1 MADEGPA
8 PAPAA
13 AAAAAVPVGGASA
26 TILDTLGEDIT
37 RIVGPVSAC
46 MLIVVLLV
54 SLLSSPSS
62 PSPLAASFAAAGGA
76 GPGGGGGDDLA
87 SALVTA
93 VVFVV
98 FVTAATFLMA
108 LLFYF
113 RCTPCLRAYLGLS
126 AIWVLLLLGG
136 QMCLLLLSRLRLPLD
151 VVSCALLLPN
161 AAAALAVA
169 AISPAS
175 VPIALHQAALLAIA
189 VLTAFWF
196 TLLPEWTTWALLVAM
211 AVYDLGAVLIPG
223 GPLRVLLELAIER
236 NEEIPALVYGARPVD
251 PRHGQN
257 WRLWRER
264 ARQLGGD
271 LDPSSTVEVIGE
283 VLGRN
288 PLLNSGGNSP
298 NSTTQAGEQTNFT
311 GAVSNSRLRESP
323 VPDLSSGSA
332 NAQVREALAL
342 PETRLDIAELRVPLI
357 QPQPDR
363 TSDDDDDD
371 DEDGIGLGS
380 SGAIKLGLGD
390 FIFYSVLVGRAA
402 MYDYMTVYA
411 CYLAIIAGLG
421 ITLLLLAFYRKAL
434 PALPVSIT
442 LGVLF
447 YVLTRTLLETF
458 VMQCS
463 TSFLMF

>member
-8 PAPAA
+8 PA
-13 AAAAAVPVGGASA
+13 AAAAVPVGRAAA
-26 TILDTLGEDIT
+26 TILDSLGEDIT

-62 PSPLAASFAAAGGA
+62 PSPLTASIAAAA
-76 GPGGGGGDDLA
+76 GPGGGGGDDIA
-87 SALVTA
+87 SAAVTA
-93 VVFVV
+93 VTFVAI
-98 FVTAATFLMA
+98 VTAATFFMA

-126 AIWVLLLLGG
+126 AIWILLLLGG

-251 PRHGQN
+251 PRHGHN

-264 ARQLGGD
+264 GQQLGGD

-288 PLLNSGGNSP
+288 PLPSSGGNSP
-298 NSTTQAGEQTNFT
+298 NSASQAGEQTNLT
-311 GAVSNSRLRESP
+311 GAVSNSRLRESQ

-332 NAQVREALAL
+332 NAQAREALAL

-363 TSDDDDDD
+363 TSYDDDDDD
-371 DEDGIGLGS
+371 DTDEDGIGLAS

-434 PALPVSIT
+434 PALPVSIS

-447 YVLTRTLLETF
+447 YVLTRTLLEAF

-463 TSFLMF
+463 TNFLMF